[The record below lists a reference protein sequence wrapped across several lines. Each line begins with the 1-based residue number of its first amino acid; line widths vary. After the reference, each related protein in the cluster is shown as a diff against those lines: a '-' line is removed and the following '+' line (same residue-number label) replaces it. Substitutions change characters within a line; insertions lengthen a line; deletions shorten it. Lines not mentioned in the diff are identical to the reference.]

1 MSGQGVAERSP
12 RLAIAWL
19 TRYPPRLWREGR
31 QLGLLILG
39 HFMVFSLAIGHDEIV
54 AECVASGI
62 IASGVAETAELAL
75 ALMLFL
81 AWSVLTIAIVRMID
95 AARSGNG
102 AA

>member
-1 MSGQGVAERSP
+1 MTGQGVANGSP

-19 TRYPPRLWREGR
+19 TRFPPALRREGR
-31 QLGLLILG
+31 RLGFLILG
-39 HFMVFSLAIGHDEIV
+39 HFMIFALAIGHDEIV

-75 ALMLFL
+75 ALILFL
-81 AWSVLTIAIVRMID
+81 VWSVLTIAIVRMID